1 MLVSANHASSNSGQ
15 VAPCVTGIAS
25 SGLSRDDEARERDPI
40 NKLSPLE
47 FPKESYIKENHHC
60 KTPIYGGYAL
70 VPNNL
75 RAPIDSRDALLAL

>member
-1 MLVSANHASSNSGQ
+1 MLVSANRASSNSGQ
-15 VAPCVTGIAS
+15 VVPFVTGIAS
-25 SGLSRDDEARERDPI
+25 SGLSREDEARQRDPT

-47 FPKESYIKENHHC
+47 FLKENHHC
-60 KTPIYGGYAL
+60 KTPIYGAYAL